1 MPSVDTWLLQLLA
14 LPLVRK
20 LKVAPVIRF
29 SAALFAIASSM
40 FTPTASA
47 AAQCEGPT
55 SDGNIWNLI
64 CGADESDEAGDDY
77 QCDYVISV
85 STADGMTEEQEATG
99 SVSPGQS
106 NVVIWSTADYGDDS
120 HVTGASIVRG
130 SCSR

>member
-1 MPSVDTWLLQLLA
+1 MIKPSAV
-14 LPLVRK
+14 
-20 LKVAPVIRF
+20 
-29 SAALFAIASSM
+29 LFAIASTM
-40 FTPTASA
+40 FTLIASA

-55 SDGNIWNLI
+55 SDGRIWNLI
-64 CGADESDEAGDDY
+64 CAADESNEAGDDY

-85 STADGMTEEQEATG
+85 STADGMTEEQEAAG